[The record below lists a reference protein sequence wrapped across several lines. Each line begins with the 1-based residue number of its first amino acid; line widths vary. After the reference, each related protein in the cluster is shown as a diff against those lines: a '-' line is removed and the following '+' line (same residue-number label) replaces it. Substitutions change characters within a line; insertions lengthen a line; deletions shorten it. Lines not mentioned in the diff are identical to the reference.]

1 MRNRILPLICI
12 FLLGGLLF
20 CNPAKG
26 INPDGL
32 QSRGGL
38 PAFFAKIREKQDVTV
53 VFLGGSITNHRGYRV
68 QITEWMERNYPEIK
82 IHAVNVGIGGTGS
95 DLGVFRTDED
105 VLLHDPDLVFVEFAV
120 NDSKTDSLLICN
132 SMEGIVRKIKQQDPA
147 TDICFLYTLNI
158 GMLDDLKAG
167 KTYRSVRF
175 MENVAGHYGIPSVN
189 FAYDVMDLL
198 NKDQLV
204 FKGEKDKSYPGKVVF
219 TNDGTHPTFDGG
231 HVIYTRTLAAALT
244 ELGKQQAGSAAF
256 RMPAPLY
263 PTHYEQAKMYSV
275 DEFVRTGGWQ
285 PVTKDDKVYQ
295 YFQGDS
301 GKLPVL
307 LSSADPEDSIVVRF
321 KGIRA
326 GLFDVIGPSSG
337 GISVQTDG
345 EGSQYIRRFD
355 VYCGNTNRT
364 SYHLFDTLDN
374 GMHTVIIKPDSR
386 WFDKK
391 EIYSSRPSGVKELSY
406 FDEFNTYIG
415 KILVVGEVVR

>member
-1 MRNRILPLICI
+1 M
-12 FLLGGLLF
+12 
-20 CNPAKG
+20 
-26 INPDGL
+26 
-32 QSRGGL
+32 
-38 PAFFAKIREKQDVTV
+38 
-53 VFLGGSITNHRGYRV
+53 
-68 QITEWMERNYPEIK
+68 
-82 IHAVNVGIGGTGS
+82 
-95 DLGVFRTDED
+95 
-105 VLLHDPDLVFVEFAV
+105 
-120 NDSKTDSLLICN
+120 
-132 SMEGIVRKIKQQDPA
+132 
-147 TDICFLYTLNI
+147 
-158 GMLDDLKAG
+158 
-167 KTYRSVRF
+167 
-175 MENVAGHYGIPSVN
+175 
-189 FAYDVMDLL
+189 
-198 NKDQLV
+198 
-204 FKGEKDKSYPGKVVF
+204 
-219 TNDGTHPTFDGG
+219 
-231 HVIYTRTLAAALT
+231 
-244 ELGKQQAGSAAF
+244 
-256 RMPAPLY
+256 
-263 PTHYEQAKMYSV
+263 
-275 DEFVRTGGWQ
+275 
-285 PVTKDDKVYQ
+285 YQ

-391 EIYSSRPSGVKELSY
+391 EIYSSRPSSVKELSY